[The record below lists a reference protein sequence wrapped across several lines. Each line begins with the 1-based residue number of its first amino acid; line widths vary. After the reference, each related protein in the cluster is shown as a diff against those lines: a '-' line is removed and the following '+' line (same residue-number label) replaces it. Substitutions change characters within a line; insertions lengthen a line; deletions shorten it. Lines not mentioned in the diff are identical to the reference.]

1 MRKPFKMKMKSYG
14 KGKNPIMKKSK
25 EGTTA
30 QKLAAVKGYKKH
42 GGKPGYQ
49 EYVDKIFGGPTKVEG
64 MKTTTTTK
72 KK

>member
-25 EGTTA
+25 EGTTD
-30 QKLAAVKGYKKH
+30 QKLRAVKGYAKH
-42 GGKPGYQ
+42 GDKPGYQ
-49 EYVDKIFGGPTKVEG
+49 EYVDKIFGGKTKVKG
-64 MKTTTTTK
+64 MKTTTTK

>member
-14 KGKNPIMKKSK
+14 QGKNPIMKKSK

-49 EYVDKIFGGPTKVEG
+49 EYVDKIFG
-64 MKTTTTTK
+64 
-72 KK
+72 